1 MASGV
6 ESGNME
12 VVGNEER
19 PISTT
24 GVMVTSPS
32 WIVGAVVVMS
42 DTLHHS
48 SGSDDSIVEA
58 KRRSN
63 SLHRFRSDAARD
75 GAAAAQGESD
85 DLGSGFEMTAA
96 LTDRYE
102 QLLDHGDEAPLHRH
116 VTDCSLDVP

>member
-6 ESGNME
+6 ESGSMD

-32 WIVGAVVVMS
+32 WIAAVLVVMS

-48 SGSDDSIVEA
+48 TSRDDRVVEP

-63 SLHRFRSDAARD
+63 GLHGVRSNVARD
-75 GAAAAQGESD
+75 GAAASKRFGD

-96 LTDRYE
+96 LADRRK
-102 QLLDHGDEAPLHRH
+102 QLL
-116 VTDCSLDVP
+116 